1 MKLAA
6 LLAPALLFAAVSARA
21 EFRAGAAVVDV
32 TPTVLPVL
40 VNGSMVSRSVD
51 KVNTRVHARALM
63 LADGRSQLA
72 IVVVD
77 SCMMGRPLLD
87 EAKALAA
94 ARTGIPRD
102 RILISATHAHSAPAS
117 MGCLGTDADPRYVP
131 LLREKLVEAIAAAQ
145 ANLEPAQIGWAK
157 ADADAFNATRQ
168 WIRRPDRLAEDP
180 FGNKTVRANMH
191 AARNLDDVTGEAG
204 PEDPDLTLISVQ
216 ARDGRPL
223 AVLGNFSMHYFSD
236 RDISADYF
244 GLFAEG
250 LKTRLAAAAPAGK
263 APFVG
268 IMSHGCSGD
277 IYRTDYRI
285 PEKDRPKPTIQ
296 DYADG
301 LVALAVKAL
310 TGIRHRADADLSMAE
325 RRLTLDYRVPDA
337 QRLEWA
343 RRIVQEMGDR
353 LPKTQP
359 EIYAREQIFLHEA
372 QRTEVV
378 VQAIRVGDIAI
389 ATTPTETYA
398 VTGLKIKAASPL
410 PQTMVI
416 ELANGGDG
424 YIPPPEQHPFGGYNT
439 WAARSAGL
447 EVQAEPKIAAAAIGL
462 LEKVAGRPRR
472 PWKLPDG
479 PAARALLDA
488 KPHAYWRLN
497 EFAGPLA
504 ADATGRGRD
513 AAYEPGITFY
523 LEGPRPAEFGSAE
536 EKNRAPHFAGGRLRA
551 RLDGLGAR
559 YTVSLWLWNGMPA
572 AGRDVTGWLF
582 SRGPDHGLAAHGDH
596 LGVGGKSGHT
606 GRLEFFTGND
616 SSAVVGGKTEIPRWT
631 WQHVT
636 LVRDGDT
643 VRVFLNGLLEIET
656 RAAAARAPTSDH
668 FHFGG
673 RSDHDSSW
681 EGRLDEVAVF
691 DRALSGVEIARLAP
705 R

>member
-1 MKLAA
+1 MKSIAFLAAA
-6 LLAPALLFAAVSARA
+6 LLAALPVHA

-51 KVNTRVHARALM
+51 KINTRVHARALA
-63 LADGRSQLA
+63 LADGREQIV

-94 ARTGIPRD
+94 ARTGIPRE

-131 LLREKLVEAIAAAQ
+131 LLREKLVEVIAAAQ
-145 ANLEPAQIGWAK
+145 ANLEPAQAGWAK
-157 ADADAFNATRQ
+157 TDADAFNATRQ

-180 FGNKTVRANMH
+180 FGNQTLRANMH

-204 PEDPDLTLISVQ
+204 PEDPDLTLISIQ

-223 AVLGNFSMHYFSD
+223 AVLGNFSMHYFGD
-236 RDISADYF
+236 KDISADYF

-250 LKTRLAAAAPAGK
+250 LKVRLAAAAPAGK
-263 APFVG
+263 PAFVG

-296 DYADG
+296 HYADG
-301 LVALAVKAL
+301 LVDLAVKAL
-310 TGIRHRADADLSMAE
+310 AGIRHRGDIDLAMAE

-343 RRIVQEMGDR
+343 RRVVRETGDR
-353 LPKTQP
+353 PVKTQP

-372 QRTEVV
+372 QRTEIV
-378 VQAIRVGDIAI
+378 VQALRLGDIAI

-398 VTGLKIKAASPL
+398 VTGLKIKAASPVR
-410 PQTMVI
+410 QTMVI

-447 EVQAEPKIAAAAIGL
+447 EVQAEPKIAEAAIGL
-462 LEKVAGRPRR
+462 LEKVSGRPRR
-472 PWKLPDG
+472 PWKLADG

-497 EFAGPLA
+497 EFTGPLA
-504 ADATGRGRD
+504 ADAAGQGRD

-523 LEGPRPAEFGSAE
+523 LDGPRPADFCSADE
-536 EKNRAPHFAGGRLRA
+536 RNRAPHFAGGRLRA
-551 RLDGLGAR
+551 RFEGVRDR
-559 YTVSLWLWNGMPA
+559 YSVSLWLWNGLPA
-572 AGRDVTGWLF
+572 AARATSGWLF
-582 SRGPDHGLAAHGDH
+582 SRGPDHGLAPHGDH
-596 LGVGGKSGHT
+596 LGVGGAAGHA
-606 GRLEFFTGND
+606 GKLVFFTGDD
-616 SSAVVGGKTEIPRWT
+616 SAAAVAGRTAIPRWT
-631 WQHVT
+631 WQHVV
-636 LVRDGDT
+636 LVRDGGT
-643 VRVFLNGLLEIET
+643 VRIYLDGQLEIET
-656 RAAAARAPTSDH
+656 RTAAPRAPAADH
-668 FHFGG
+668 FFFGG
-673 RSDHDSSW
+673 RSDGDSSW
-681 EGRLDEVAVF
+681 EGRLDEIAF
-691 DRALSGVEIARLAP
+691 FHRALTAADVARLSP